1 MKTKIRI
8 NKTIIFSL
16 ILFYIISIISLYST
30 LDYMSVSNN
39 ILNKQIGFY
48 IIGFF
53 IMSIIFFI
61 KTENLIKYGFYIYLA
76 NIFLLIYVL
85 IFGSYINGSRAWIQ
99 IPIIGNIQPSEF
111 MKIGLILFLAKILSD
126 NIKRGSSD
134 LIIIL
139 KSIVIFLIP
148 TIFTFLEPDTGA
160 VINFFVIT
168 IAMLFISGIKK
179 RWFFILFISIFLI
192 LFSILYLFY
201 FEKELF
207 INILGSNF
215 FYRLDRIFDWT
226 KSSGIQLEN
235 SVISISSSGITG
247 HGFNKIPIYFP
258 ELHTDFIFAVFVSC
272 YGLVGALILFILFYI
287 FDAEIINIGKNK
299 NMPFKLISSGIVAV
313 LIYQQVQNTAMT
325 IGILPITG
333 ITLPFISYG
342 GSSLLSFMI
351 LIGIILNIDKQTT
364 S

>member
-179 RWFFILFISIFLI
+179 DGFSSFL
-192 LFSILYLFY
+192 SAY
-201 FEKELF
+201 F
-207 INILGSNF
+207 
-215 FYRLDRIFDWT
+215 
-226 KSSGIQLEN
+226 
-235 SVISISSSGITG
+235 
-247 HGFNKIPIYFP
+247 
-258 ELHTDFIFAVFVSC
+258 
-272 YGLVGALILFILFYI
+272 
-287 FDAEIINIGKNK
+287 
-299 NMPFKLISSGIVAV
+299 
-313 LIYQQVQNTAMT
+313 
-325 IGILPITG
+325 
-333 ITLPFISYG
+333 
-342 GSSLLSFMI
+342 
-351 LIGIILNIDKQTT
+351 
-364 S
+364 

>member
-1 MKTKIRI
+1 
-8 NKTIIFSL
+8 
-16 ILFYIISIISLYST
+16 
-30 LDYMSVSNN
+30 
-39 ILNKQIGFY
+39 
-48 IIGFF
+48 
-53 IMSIIFFI
+53 
-61 KTENLIKYGFYIYLA
+61 
-76 NIFLLIYVL
+76 
-85 IFGSYINGSRAWIQ
+85 
-99 IPIIGNIQPSEF
+99 
-111 MKIGLILFLAKILSD
+111 
-126 NIKRGSSD
+126 
-134 LIIIL
+134 
-139 KSIVIFLIP
+139 
-148 TIFTFLEPDTGA
+148 
-160 VINFFVIT
+160 
-168 IAMLFISGIKK
+168 
-179 RWFFILFISIFLI
+179 
-192 LFSILYLFY
+192 LFY